1 MSGRAVQR
9 LKNRQ
14 FAKYHGSDR
23 LSAKAM
29 KVLEKLRPQ
38 RMTRMRILLALAVA
52 IGADGLQ
59 LLLNTFGW
67 FGPDQAIDCVAMVLT
82 MWLLGFHILLLPA
95 FIAEMVPLLDDL
107 PTWTACVIAVIAL
120 RKREEKVSVTSPPPV
135 PSPKPTIDI

>member
-1 MSGRAVQR
+1 M
-9 LKNRQ
+9 
-14 FAKYHGSDR
+14 
-23 LSAKAM
+23 
-29 KVLEKLRPQ
+29 
-38 RMTRMRILLALAVA
+38 
-52 IGADGLQ
+52 
-59 LLLNTFGW
+59 LLNTFGW